1 MNIKKSLSAIMSMSM
16 LLTSA
21 AYVPLGNV
29 YAEDAGYYDQSADY
43 YAEANGDYE
52 EVLVGTMNFRAPKKV
67 IYRVGEEF
75 DVTGGYCSGQRIDPI
90 VSETGIISAESILL
104 MNSIFQVLIILKRL
118 YMRYFLLLQRT
129 KAERMRYN
137 IQDLK

>member
-1 MNIKKSLSAIMSMSM
+1 M
-16 LLTSA
+16 LPEVIA
-21 AYVPLGNV
+21 A
-29 YAEDAGYYDQSADY
+29 DQ
-43 YAEANGDYE
+43 E
-52 EVLVGTMNFRAPKKV
+52 ESYIV
-67 IYRVGEEF
+67 
-75 DVTGGYCSGQRIDPI
+75 QRIDPM

-104 MNSIFQVLIILKRL
+104 MNSIFQVLIILKRV